1 MGGEEAVKPMSTPL
15 PLTGLPLTPS
25 QADTLRAAVDRILPA
40 DDAPGGWEA
49 GVGDYFAHLLTRE
62 AQFLFPTRQGLD
74 ALDAE
79 AQETEGAPF
88 AALGP
93 DTQDG
98 LLARVEAGDVRA
110 DWPFPA
116 AGFFRRLV
124 SQAMEGYYADPGNG
138 GNKDGVAWKM
148 IGFRVTA

>member
-1 MGGEEAVKPMSTPL
+1 MSATL
-15 PLTGLPLTPS
+15 PLNEPQTG
-25 QADTLRAAVDRILPA
+25 TLRAAVDRILPA

-49 GVGDYFAHLLTRE
+49 GVGDYFALLLSRE
-62 AQFLFPTRQGLD
+62 PRFLFPTRQGLD

-79 AQETEGAPF
+79 ALATEGSPF
-88 AALGP
+88 AALAP
-93 DTQDG
+93 DAQDA

-110 DWPFPA
+110 AWPLPA
-116 AGFFRRLV
+116 ADFFRRLV

-138 GNKDGVAWKM
+138 GNRGEASWKM